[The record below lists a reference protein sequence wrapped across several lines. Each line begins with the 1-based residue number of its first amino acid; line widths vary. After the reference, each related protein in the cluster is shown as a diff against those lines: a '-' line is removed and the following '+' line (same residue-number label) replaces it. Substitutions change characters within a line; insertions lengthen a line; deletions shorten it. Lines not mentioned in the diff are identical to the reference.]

1 MEKFVLREKSFNFA
15 LRCIR
20 LYQYLTN
27 NQKEFV
33 ISKQLLRSGT
43 AVGALISEGRYAESK
58 PDFIHKYHIALK
70 ECNETLYWIKLLFH
84 SNYITKD
91 AYKSLIADVEELL
104 RLITSSIMTIKKN
117 IKEKND
123 DIQTKKQ

>member
-15 LRCIR
+15 LGCIK

-43 AVGALISEGRYAESK
+43 ALGALISEGRYAESK

-70 ECNETLYWIKLLFH
+70 ECNETLYWIMLLFH
-84 SNYITKD
+84 SNYISKD
-91 AYKSLIADVEELL
+91 AYKSLIDDVEELL

-123 DIQTKKQ
+123 NNQTKKQ